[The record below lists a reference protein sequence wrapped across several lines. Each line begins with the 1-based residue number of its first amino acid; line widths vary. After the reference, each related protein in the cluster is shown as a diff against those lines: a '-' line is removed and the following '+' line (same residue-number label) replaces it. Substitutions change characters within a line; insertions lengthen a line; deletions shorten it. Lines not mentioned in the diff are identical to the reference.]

1 MVFPPN
7 QSLLLRLVKSHET
20 RSLSILEK
28 SLLRITKKKKSPPQF
43 VSGFHFFGIDSR
55 CSIVSGSNLL
65 LKTQ

>member
-28 SLLRITKKKKSPPQF
+28 SLLRITKKKK
-43 VSGFHFFGIDSR
+43 VLL
-55 CSIVSGSNLL
+55 NLFQVFIFSVLTADVL
-65 LKTQ
+65 LFQAQICY

>member
-7 QSLLLRLVKSHET
+7 QSLLLRLVKSHEA

-28 SLLRITKKKKSPPQF
+28 SLLRITKKSTPEF
-43 VSGFHFFGIDSR
+43 VSGFHFVGIDSR